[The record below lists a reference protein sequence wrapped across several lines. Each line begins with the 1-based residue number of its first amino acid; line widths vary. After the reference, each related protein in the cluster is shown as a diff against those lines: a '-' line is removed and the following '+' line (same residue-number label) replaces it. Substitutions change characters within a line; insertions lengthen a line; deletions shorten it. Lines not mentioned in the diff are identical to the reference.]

1 MEVWGNCDP
10 GTTGDKKLHR
20 SKLGRDHLSNV
31 SEKLRNILRQTPKK
45 SDTNSSGMYGSLDP
59 TKMRYFIA
67 ELCMNYV

>member
-31 SEKLRNILRQTPKK
+31 SEKLRNILRQMPKK
-45 SDTNSSGMYGSLDP
+45 SDTNSHGFIRGSLDLA
-59 TKMRYFIA
+59 KYDIFR
-67 ELCMNYV
+67 